1 MVKCEICGSSEFES
15 WYSGGV
21 VRSNW
26 ENGESWEVVR
36 CRDCQHGIIHPAPS
50 SEKLNEYYSAGY
62 DPYDS
67 DHGLTED
74 MADVVA
80 AARAAGE
87 YRYVKI
93 TPGMRV
99 LDVGCGGGSFLAV
112 CRELGAE
119 ILGVEP
125 SEDGVAT
132 CKAADIPVFH
142 GNLTEF
148 LETADQSFDLITTN
162 HVVEHHPE
170 PTALIREKASLL
182 APGGEIY
189 IAVPNAN
196 CFFSRKLKAQWHSSD
211 LPVHL
216 QHFSEGSLRRMVEDA
231 GLEIKSLRTI
241 SENSLPNS
249 LAQYMRKSYMVP
261 QRVTLA
267 LLGNAMR
274 RSGWL
279 GQRVDKRGQGEAL
292 VLIAGKAT
300 SGAQA

>member
-1 MVKCEICGSSEFES
+1 MTTCEICGSSDYEN

-21 VRSNW
+21 VRGNW
-26 ENGESWEVVR
+26 EKGEVWNVIR
-36 CRDCQHGIIHPAPS
+36 CRNCQHGIIHPAPS
-50 SEKLNEYYSAGY
+50 ADKLNEYYSEGY

-74 MADVVA
+74 IDAVVE

-87 YRYVKI
+87 YRYVKFSA
-93 TPGMRV
+93 GMRI

-112 CRELGAE
+112 CRALGAE
-119 ILGVEP
+119 VFGVEP

-132 CKAADIPVFH
+132 CKASDIPVFH

-148 LETADQSFDLITTN
+148 LKTTDQKFDLITTN

-170 PTALIREKASLL
+170 PTALIREMKSLL
-182 APGGEIY
+182 VPNGEIY

-196 CFFSRKLKAQWHSSD
+196 CFFARKLTSSWHSSD

-216 QHFSEGSLRRMVEDA
+216 QHFSENSLERSVKDA
-231 GLEIKSLRTI
+231 GLSIISLRTI

-249 LAQYMRKSYMVP
+249 CAQYLRQSFMIP
-261 QRVTLA
+261 QRLTLA
-267 LLGNAMR
+267 LLGSALR
-274 RSGWL
+274 RNGWL
-279 GQRVDKRGQGEAL
+279 GQRIDGRGQGEAL
-292 VLIAGKAT
+292 VLIAGNAG
-300 SGAQA
+300 SEAQA